1 MELTPKQ
8 TQFLAFIQQYKL
20 KNGYS
25 PSQTEIAKAL
35 GYRSLGTVQDYFAV
49 LAKKGVLTK
58 EPHSRR
64 EVSIHSKEPTRA
76 AGRTGATVLLP
87 VLGKVAAGRPIQ
99 AAPKNRS
106 IEVPTST
113 LKKSGDHFVLEVT
126 GDSMIEDHICD
137 GDYVILRSQ
146 TTAENGDTVVALI
159 ENEATLKKFYKKQNR
174 IELHPANSNLKPIV
188 LREEQISN
196 GEFRI
201 AGVLAGLVR
210 SF

>member
-20 KNGYS
+20 KHGYS

-64 EVSIHSKEPTRA
+64 EVSVHSALEGT
-76 AGRTGATVLLP
+76 TLLP

-174 IELHPANSNLKPIV
+174 IELHPANSNLKPII